1 MRGEGGRFRSRRAW
15 LVVQRKHYKEPWWRE
30 ESREEVEILHY
41 TETAT
46 VVRRQDASIE
56 AVSYGKHAPWWDF
69 KDRRQFIEM
78 EGK

>member
-15 LVVQRKHYKEPWWRE
+15 LVVEHSHYKDPWWRE
-30 ESREEVEILHY
+30 EKREEVEILAYEPEHL
-41 TETAT
+41 
-46 VVRRQDASIE
+46 VCRRADGSVDA
-56 AVSYGKHAPWWDF
+56 VKYGKHAPWWDT